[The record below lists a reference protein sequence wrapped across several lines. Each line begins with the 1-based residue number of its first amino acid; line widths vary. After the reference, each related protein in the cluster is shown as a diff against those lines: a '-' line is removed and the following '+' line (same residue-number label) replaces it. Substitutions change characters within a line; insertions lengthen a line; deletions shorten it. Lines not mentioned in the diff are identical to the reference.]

1 MIEAVAQDIAEYIA
15 EAIAENTAANI
26 DQAMA
31 VPSTFT
37 PVRYLLDTNI
47 CIYVINAR
55 PAKVL
60 ARFMEHETD
69 GLGVSAITASEL
81 YWGVRKSGSVKN
93 LAALEKFLSPLVVL
107 DYDLRAAQRYG
118 ELRALLEARGTPIGP
133 LDQQIAAHAQALN
146 VTLVTNNLREFK
158 RVPDLQ
164 LENWV

>member
-1 MIEAVAQDIAEYIA
+1 
-15 EAIAENTAANI
+15 
-26 DQAMA
+26 MA

-55 PAKVL
+55 PPKVL
-60 ARFMEHETD
+60 ARFMEHEID
-69 GLGVSAITASEL
+69 GLGISAITASEL
-81 YWGVRKSGSVKN
+81 YWGVHKSGSAKN

-118 ELRALLEARGTPIGP
+118 ELRASLENRGTPISP
-133 LDQQIAAHAQALN
+133 LDQQIAAHALALN

-164 LENWV
+164 LENWA